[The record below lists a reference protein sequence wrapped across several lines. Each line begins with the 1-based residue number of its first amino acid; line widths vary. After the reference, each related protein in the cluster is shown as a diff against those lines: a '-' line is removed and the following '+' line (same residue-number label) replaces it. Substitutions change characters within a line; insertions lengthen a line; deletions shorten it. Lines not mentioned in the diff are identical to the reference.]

1 MIIDSEDYNREVKS
15 MKIAFT
21 GSHCVGKTTTG
32 NDIANMLY
40 IPFVTE
46 VARKYNVSTKDMD
59 EYAWIERQIM
69 RYQIKKEKKE
79 FGVFDRTVYD
89 VLAYTRFKL
98 RHSHPA
104 FVDMIKAQ
112 VIAHVNTFDLIVYVP
127 PMIPLVEDGFRYLE
141 FQKEID
147 TELKNI
153 YEEFKVP
160 IYTLKSV
167 NRYARIIEVLSK
179 LIELKL
185 V

>member
-1 MIIDSEDYNREVKS
+1 
-15 MKIAFT
+15 MKIALT
-21 GSHCVGKTTTG
+21 GSHCVGKTTTC
-32 NDIANMLY
+32 NDIANLLY
-40 IPFVTE
+40 IPAMTE
-46 VARKYNVSTKDMD
+46 TARKYDVSTKDMD
-59 EYAWIERQIM
+59 EYSWIERQILSD
-69 RYQIKKEKKE
+69 QINAEKSHVC
-79 FGVFDRTVYD
+79 GVYDRTVYD

-98 RHSHPA
+98 RHSHHA
-104 FVDMIKAQ
+104 VVSMIQAQ
-112 VIAHVNTFDLIVYVP
+112 VIAHVNTFDLIVYIP

-147 TELKNI
+147 DELKTI

-185 V
+185 VKISLITELS